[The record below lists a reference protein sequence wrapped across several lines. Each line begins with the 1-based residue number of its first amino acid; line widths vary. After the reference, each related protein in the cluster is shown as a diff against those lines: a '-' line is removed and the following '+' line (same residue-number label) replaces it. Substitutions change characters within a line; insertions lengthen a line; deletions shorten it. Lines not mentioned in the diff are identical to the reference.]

1 MIIRPLFVNFL
12 LLERRVEGKMDELKR
27 KYAKFLIEGC
37 LKLQEGD
44 KLFIIGYNLIEDFI
58 KIIIEEAKKL
68 GIRDIKTLINDP
80 FKQKELYLTKSYEE
94 IISDPLMDRTM
105 YNKMARDGYAFLSLS
120 STLPG
125 FYEDVNAELL
135 SKVARYQMK
144 SISEYKEYQLKG
156 KIKWNISAVPNKI
169 WAKDL
174 FGLEDEDKLWNVVFD
189 ICLIREDDPI
199 VAWEQKLN
207 MLKRRAE
214 YLNNLKIDHL
224 VYRNSFGTNVS
235 IGLPRGYLF
244 CSADEGSGKGNIV
257 NMPTEEVFT
266 SPDRLRVNGRVYS
279 SKVLLHN
286 SNIIEDFWLEFKDG
300 KIVNYDAKR
309 GKEILKGI
317 IETDGG
323 SHYLGE
329 VAIVDYTSP
338 ISLTNILFK
347 NTLFDENAS
356 CHLAIGEAFPEC
368 IENGLDKS
376 KEELLELGLNMSH
389 EHVDFFIGTSDLEI
403 KAVLQNGGETVI
415 MKDGNFVEV

>member
-1 MIIRPLFVNFL
+1 MN
-12 LLERRVEGKMDELKR
+12 DLKR
-27 KYAKFLIEGC
+27 KYARFLVQGC
-37 LKLQEGD
+37 LHLKEGD

-58 KIIIEEAKKL
+58 KLVKEEAQKL
-68 GIRDIKTLINDP
+68 GVTDVKTLINDP
-80 FKQKELYLTKSYEE
+80 FKQKELYLSKSYEK
-94 IISDPLMDRTM
+94 IISNPIMDRTM
-105 YNKMARDGYAFLSLS
+105 YNTMAREGYAFLSLS

-125 FYEDVNAELL
+125 FYEDVDAELL
-135 SKVARYQMK
+135 SKVSHYQLK

-156 KIKWNISAVPNKI
+156 LIKWNISAVPNKI

-174 FGLEDEDKLWNVVFD
+174 FGSKDEDKLWDLIFD
-189 ICLIREDDPI
+189 ICLIREDDP
-199 VAWEQKLN
+199 VLAWNKKLSK
-207 MLKRRAE
+207 LKKRAE
-214 YLNNLKIDHL
+214 YLNGLKIDHL
-224 VYRNSFGTNVS
+224 VYHNSLGTDVS

-244 CSADEGSGKGNIV
+244 CSADEGTGKGNIV

-286 SNIIEDFWLEFKDG
+286 SNIIEDFWLEFRDG
-300 KIVNYDAKR
+300 KIVDYDAKK

-317 IETDGG
+317 IETDEG
-323 SHYLGE
+323 SHFLGE
-329 VAIVDYTSP
+329 VALVDYTSP

-368 IENGLDKS
+368 IEGGLDKS
-376 KEELLELGLNMSH
+376 REELLYLGLNMSH
-389 EHVDFFIGTSDLEI
+389 EHVDFFIGTEDLEI
-403 KAVLQNGGETVI
+403 KAVLQNGCETVI

>member
-1 MIIRPLFVNFL
+1 MN
-12 LLERRVEGKMDELKR
+12 DLKR
-27 KYAKFLIEGC
+27 KYARFLVQGC
-37 LKLQEGD
+37 LHLKEGD

-58 KIIIEEAKKL
+58 KLVKEEAQKL
-68 GIRDIKTLINDP
+68 GVTDVKTLINDP
-80 FKQKELYLTKSYEE
+80 FKQKELYLSKSYEK
-94 IISDPLMDRTM
+94 IISNPIMDRTM
-105 YNKMARDGYAFLSLS
+105 YNTMAREGYAFLSLS

-125 FYEDVNAELL
+125 FYEDVDAELL
-135 SKVARYQMK
+135 SKVSHYQLK

-156 KIKWNISAVPNKI
+156 LIKWNISAVPNKI

-174 FGLEDEDKLWNVVFD
+174 FGSKDEDKLWDLIFD
-189 ICLIREDDPI
+189 ICLIREDDP
-199 VAWEQKLN
+199 VLAWNKKLSK
-207 MLKRRAE
+207 LKKRAE
-214 YLNNLKIDHL
+214 YLNGLKIDHL
-224 VYRNSFGTNVS
+224 VYHNSLGTDVS

-244 CSADEGSGKGNIV
+244 CSADEGTGKGNIV

-286 SNIIEDFWLEFKDG
+286 SNIIEDFWLEFRDG
-300 KIVNYDAKR
+300 KIVDYDAKM

-317 IETDGG
+317 IETDEG
-323 SHYLGE
+323 SHFLGE
-329 VAIVDYTSP
+329 VALVDYTSP

-368 IENGLDKS
+368 IEGGLDKS
-376 KEELLELGLNMSH
+376 REELLELGLNMSH
-389 EHVDFFIGTSDLEI
+389 EHVDFFIGTEDLEI
-403 KAVLQNGGETVI
+403 KAVLQNGCETVI

>member
-1 MIIRPLFVNFL
+1 MN
-12 LLERRVEGKMDELKR
+12 DLKR
-27 KYAKFLIEGC
+27 KYARFLVQGC
-37 LKLQEGD
+37 LHLKEGD

-58 KIIIEEAKKL
+58 KLVKEEAQKL
-68 GIRDIKTLINDP
+68 GVTDVKTLINDP
-80 FKQKELYLTKSYEE
+80 FKQKELYLSKSYEE
-94 IISDPLMDRTM
+94 IISNPIMDRTM
-105 YNKMARDGYAFLSLS
+105 YNTMAREGYAFLSLS

-125 FYEDVNAELL
+125 FYEDVDAELL
-135 SKVARYQMK
+135 SKVSHYQLK

-156 KIKWNISAVPNKI
+156 LIKWNISAVPNKI

-174 FGLEDEDKLWNVVFD
+174 FGSKDEDKLWDLIFD
-189 ICLIREDDPI
+189 ICLIREDDP
-199 VAWEQKLN
+199 VLAWNKKLSK
-207 MLKRRAE
+207 LKKRAE
-214 YLNNLKIDHL
+214 YLNGLKIDHL
-224 VYRNSFGTNVS
+224 VYHNSLGTDVS
-235 IGLPRGYLF
+235 IGLPKGYLF
-244 CSADEGSGKGNIV
+244 CSADEGTGKGNIV

-286 SNIIEDFWLEFKDG
+286 SNIIEDFWLEFRDG
-300 KIVNYDAKR
+300 KIVDYDAKK

-317 IETDGG
+317 IESDEG
-323 SHYLGE
+323 SHFLGE

-368 IENGLDKS
+368 IEGGLDKS
-376 KEELLELGLNMSH
+376 REELLELGLNMSH
-389 EHVDFFIGTSDLEI
+389 EHVDFFIGTEDLEI
-403 KAVLQNGGETVI
+403 KAVLQNGCETVI

>member
-1 MIIRPLFVNFL
+1 MN
-12 LLERRVEGKMDELKR
+12 DLKR
-27 KYAKFLIEGC
+27 KYARFLVQGC
-37 LKLQEGD
+37 LHLKEGD

-58 KIIIEEAKKL
+58 KLVKEEAQKL
-68 GIRDIKTLINDP
+68 GVTDVKTLINDP
-80 FKQKELYLTKSYEE
+80 FKQKELYLSKSYEE
-94 IISDPLMDRTM
+94 IISNPIMDRTM
-105 YNKMARDGYAFLSLS
+105 YNTMAREGYAFLSLS

-125 FYEDVNAELL
+125 FYEDVDAELL
-135 SKVARYQMK
+135 SKVSHYQLK

-156 KIKWNISAVPNKI
+156 LIKWNISAVPNKI

-174 FGLEDEDKLWNVVFD
+174 FGSKDEDKLWDLIFD
-189 ICLIREDDPI
+189 ICLIREDDP
-199 VAWEQKLN
+199 VLAWNKKLSK
-207 MLKRRAE
+207 LKKRAE
-214 YLNNLKIDHL
+214 YLNGLKIDHL
-224 VYRNSFGTNVS
+224 VYHNSLGTDVS

-244 CSADEGSGKGNIV
+244 CSADEGTGKGNIV

-286 SNIIEDFWLEFKDG
+286 SNIIEDFWLEFRDG
-300 KIVNYDAKR
+300 KIVDYDAKK

-317 IETDGG
+317 IESDEG
-323 SHYLGE
+323 SHFLGE

-368 IENGLDKS
+368 IEGGLDKS
-376 KEELLELGLNMSH
+376 REELLELGLNMSH
-389 EHVDFFIGTSDLEI
+389 EHVDFFIGTEDLEI
-403 KAVLQNGGETVI
+403 KAVLQNGCETVI